1 MTWKSVWFI
10 VFLLIGIFLFLKYA
24 MPYVLPFALGA
35 FLAFLLDPLVSF
47 LTKRTRMSRGW
58 AAFISIMLLAVGLG
72 LILSWGVTRLAQE
85 IADLYG
91 YFPQYY
97 GEFNKILGDVLR
109 FAGEFSQKL
118 PEPLA
123 RLAQDQWNSLYSLLS
138 AVVTGAGGVVKG
150 LPGFSISMVFTI
162 ISTYFLIRD
171 RNTMSEAFR
180 RLLPEKTFVSF
191 RNVESTILSGIAAV
205 VRSQVLL
212 VLLTMM
218 VNIVGLSLLNTRYA
232 VGLGILLAVL
242 DILPVIG
249 PGLIYFPWILYHVIW
264 GQLSAGIGLLVLYAT
279 VSFIR
284 QVIQTQLVGRE
295 MGLHPLATLF
305 SIYLGFRLFGA
316 IGIIYG
322 PLTTILIL
330 GLWAAEVIPHEGGA
344 GR

>member
-1 MTWKSVWFI
+1 M
-10 VFLLIGIFLFLKYA
+10 
-24 MPYVLPFALGA
+24 
-35 FLAFLLDPLVSF
+35 
-47 LTKRTRMSRGW
+47 
-58 AAFISIMLLAVGLG
+58 
-72 LILSWGVTRLAQE
+72 
-85 IADLYG
+85 
-91 YFPQYY
+91 
-97 GEFNKILGDVLR
+97 
-109 FAGEFSQKL
+109 
-118 PEPLA
+118 
-123 RLAQDQWNSLYSLLS
+123 
-138 AVVTGAGGVVKG
+138 
-150 LPGFSISMVFTI
+150 
-162 ISTYFLIRD
+162 
-171 RNTMSEAFR
+171 
-180 RLLPEKTFVSF
+180 SF

-212 VLLTMM
+212 VLLTMT

-264 GQLSAGIGLLVLYAT
+264 GQLSTGIGLLILYAA
-279 VSFIR
+279 VSFVR

-295 MGLHPLATLF
+295 MGLHPLVTLF

-322 PLTTILIL
+322 PLTAILIL